1 MVAQEVLVRDDI
13 SIDGRYLRLKRAT
26 DVVLT
31 VIALIPISVVMLVTA
46 IIIRLDSPGPA
57 IYRQTRYG
65 VNGKRF
71 AFYKFRSMYQN
82 VASDVHE
89 KATATFMDGVGELN
103 HDDKNMP
110 YKLGDD
116 SRVTRVGRF
125 IRKTS
130 IDELPQLWNILKGDM
145 SIVGPRPPVEYEIR
159 RYSARHFLRLAGKP
173 GLTGTWQV
181 FGRGRVT
188 FEEMIDQD
196 ISYLETQ
203 SLLYDLKLM
212 VLTVPV
218 MITGR
223 GGA

>member
-13 SIDGRYLRLKRAT
+13 RIEGRYLRLKRAM

-57 IYRQTRYG
+57 IYRQSRYG
-65 VNGKRF
+65 VNGTKF
-71 AFYKFRSMYQN
+71 TFYKFRSMYQN

-89 KATATFMDGVGELN
+89 KATATFMDGTGELN
-103 HDDKNMP
+103 RDDKNMP

-145 SIVGPRPPVEYEIR
+145 SIVGPRPPVEYEIK
-159 RYSARHFLRLAGKP
+159 RYSARHFLRLTGKP

-203 SLLYDLKLM
+203 SLIYDLKLM

>member
-13 SIDGRYLRLKRAT
+13 RIEGRYLRLKRAT

-31 VIALIPISVVMLVTA
+31 VIALIPLSVVMLVTA

-65 VNGKRF
+65 VNGTKF

-89 KATATFMDGVGELN
+89 KATATFMDGAGELN
-103 HDDKNMP
+103 RSDKNMP

-159 RYSARHFLRLAGKP
+159 RYSTRHFLRLAGKP

-212 VLTVPV
+212 ALTVPV

>member
-13 SIDGRYLRLKRAT
+13 SFEGRYLRLKRVT
-26 DVVLT
+26 DIVLT

-65 VNGKRF
+65 VNGARF
-71 AFYKFRSMYQN
+71 TFYKFRSMYQN

-89 KATATFMDGVGELN
+89 KATATFMDGAGELN
-103 HDDKNMP
+103 RSDKNMP

>member
-13 SIDGRYLRLKRAT
+13 SIEERYLRLKRAT

-57 IYRQTRYG
+57 IYRQSRYG
-65 VNGKRF
+65 VNGTKF
-71 AFYKFRSMYQN
+71 MFYKFRSMYQN

-89 KATATFMDGVGELN
+89 KATATFMDGTGELN
-103 HDDKNMP
+103 RDDKNMP

-145 SIVGPRPPVEYEIR
+145 SIVGPRPPVEYEVR

>member
-13 SIDGRYLRLKRAT
+13 SIEERYLRLKRAT

-57 IYRQTRYG
+57 IYRQSRYG
-65 VNGKRF
+65 VNGTKF
-71 AFYKFRSMYQN
+71 TFYKFRSMYQN

-89 KATATFMDGVGELN
+89 KATATFMDGTGELN
-103 HDDKNMP
+103 RDDKNMP

-145 SIVGPRPPVEYEIR
+145 SIVGPRPPVEYEVR

-223 GGA
+223 GGV

>member
-1 MVAQEVLVRDDI
+1 
-13 SIDGRYLRLKRAT
+13 
-26 DVVLT
+26 
-31 VIALIPISVVMLVTA
+31 VTA

-57 IYRQTRYG
+57 IYRQSRYG
-65 VNGKRF
+65 VNGTKF
-71 AFYKFRSMYQN
+71 TFYKFRSMYQN

-89 KATATFMDGVGELN
+89 KATATFMDGTGELN
-103 HDDKNMP
+103 RDDKNMP

-145 SIVGPRPPVEYEIR
+145 SIVGPRPPVEYEVR

>member
-13 SIDGRYLRLKRAT
+13 SIEERYLRLKRAT

-57 IYRQTRYG
+57 IYRQSRYG
-65 VNGKRF
+65 VNGTKF
-71 AFYKFRSMYQN
+71 TFYKFRSMYQI

-89 KATATFMDGVGELN
+89 KATATFMDGTGELN
-103 HDDKNMP
+103 RDDKNMP

-145 SIVGPRPPVEYEIR
+145 SIVGPRPPVEYEVR

>member
-13 SIDGRYLRLKRAT
+13 SIEGRYLRLKRAT

-31 VIALIPISVVMLVTA
+31 MIALIPISVVMLVTA

-65 VNGKRF
+65 VNGNRF
-71 AFYKFRSMYQN
+71 TFYKFRSMYQN

-89 KATATFMDGVGELN
+89 KATATFMDGAGELN
-103 HDDKNMP
+103 SGDKNMP

-116 SRVTRVGRF
+116 SRVTRVGKF

>member
-13 SIDGRYLRLKRAT
+13 TFEENYLRIKRT
-26 DVVLT
+26 MDIFLT
-31 VIALIPISVVMLVTA
+31 ILLLIPISPFLLATA
-46 IIIRLDSPGPA
+46 IIIRLDSPGPV
-57 IYRQTRYG
+57 IFKQTRYG
-65 VNGKRF
+65 INGVKF
-71 AFYKFRSMYQN
+71 TFYKFRSMYNN
-82 VASDVHE
+82 VESDVHE
-89 KATATFMDGVGELN
+89 KATATFMNGSGALN

-116 SRVTRVGRF
+116 SRITRVGRF

-145 SIVGPRPPVEYEIR
+145 SIVGPRPPVEYEVR
-159 RYSARHFLRLAGKP
+159 RYTPLQFLRLAGKP

-181 FGRGRVT
+181 YGRGSVT
-188 FEEMIDQD
+188 FEEMIRQD

-203 SLLYDLKLM
+203 SLIYDLKLIL
-212 VLTVPV
+212 LTVPV
-218 MITGR
+218 MILGR

>member
-13 SIDGRYLRLKRAT
+13 TFEERYLRAKRAM
-26 DVVLT
+26 DIVLT
-31 VIALIPISVVMLVTA
+31 LLALIPISALLLVTA

-57 IYRQTRYG
+57 IFKQTRYG
-65 VNGKRF
+65 INGTKF
-71 AFYKFRSMYQN
+71 TFYKFRSMYNN

-89 KATATFMDGVGELN
+89 KATAKFMSGSGALN

-116 SRVTRVGRF
+116 TRITRVGRY
-125 IRKTS
+125 IRKLS

-145 SIVGPRPPVEYEIR
+145 SIVGPRPPVEYEVK
-159 RYSARHFLRLAGKP
+159 RYTAHEFLRLAGKP

-181 FGRGRVT
+181 YGRGSVT
-188 FEEMIDQD
+188 YEEMIGQD

-203 SLLYDLKLM
+203 SLTYDLKLIL
-212 VLTVPV
+212 LTVPV
-218 MITGR
+218 MIFGR

>member
-13 SIDGRYLRLKRAT
+13 SIEGRYLRLKRAT

-31 VIALIPISVVMLVTA
+31 LIALIPISIVMLVTA

>member
-13 SIDGRYLRLKRAT
+13 SIEERYLRLKRAT

-57 IYRQTRYG
+57 IYRQSRYG
-65 VNGKRF
+65 VNGTKF
-71 AFYKFRSMYQN
+71 TFYKFRSMYQN

-89 KATATFMDGVGELN
+89 KATATFMDGTGELN
-103 HDDKNMP
+103 RDDKNMP

-145 SIVGPRPPVEYEIR
+145 SIVGPRPPVEYEVR

>member
-1 MVAQEVLVRDDI
+1 MVAQEVLVRDEI
-13 SIDGRYLRLKRAT
+13 SFEERYLRVKRAL
-26 DVVLT
+26 DIVLT
-31 VIALIPISVVMLVTA
+31 LLALIPISVIMLVTA

-57 IYRQTRYG
+57 IFRQTRYG
-65 VNGKRF
+65 LNGAIF
-71 AFYKFRSMYQN
+71 TFYKFRSMYQN

-89 KATATFMDGVGELN
+89 RATATFMDGAGELN
-103 HDDKNMP
+103 HSDKNMP

-145 SIVGPRPPVEYEIR
+145 SIVGPRPPVEYEVR
-159 RYSARHFLRLAGKP
+159 RYSTRHFLRLAGKP

-181 FGRGRVT
+181 YGRGRVT

-196 ISYLETQ
+196 INYLEAQ
-203 SLLYDLKLM
+203 SLRYDLKLM
-212 VLTVPV
+212 VMTVPV
-218 MITGR
+218 MITGK

>member
-1 MVAQEVLVRDDI
+1 
-13 SIDGRYLRLKRAT
+13 
-26 DVVLT
+26 
-31 VIALIPISVVMLVTA
+31 
-46 IIIRLDSPGPA
+46 
-57 IYRQTRYG
+57 
-65 VNGKRF
+65 
-71 AFYKFRSMYQN
+71 
-82 VASDVHE
+82 
-89 KATATFMDGVGELN
+89 
-103 HDDKNMP
+103 
-110 YKLGDD
+110 
-116 SRVTRVGRF
+116 
-125 IRKTS
+125 
-130 IDELPQLWNILKGDM
+130 LWNILKGDM

-212 VLTVPV
+212 ALTVPV

>member
-13 SIDGRYLRLKRAT
+13 SIEGRYLRLKRAM

-31 VIALIPISVVMLVTA
+31 VMALIPISVVMLVTA

-65 VNGKRF
+65 VNGERF
-71 AFYKFRSMYQN
+71 TFYKFRSMYQN
-82 VASDVHE
+82 VASEVHE

-103 HDDKNMP
+103 HGDKNMP

-159 RYSARHFLRLAGKP
+159 RYSARHFLRLAGRP

>member
-13 SIDGRYLRLKRAT
+13 SIEGRYLRLKRAM

-31 VIALIPISVVMLVTA
+31 VMALIPISVVMLVTA

-65 VNGKRF
+65 VNGQRF
-71 AFYKFRSMYQN
+71 TFYKFRSMYQN

-89 KATATFMDGVGELN
+89 KATATFMDGAGELN
-103 HDDKNMP
+103 RGDKEMP

-145 SIVGPRPPVEYEIR
+145 SIVGPRPPVEYEIK
-159 RYSARHFLRLAGKP
+159 RYSARHFLRLTGKP

-203 SLLYDLKLM
+203 SLIYDLKLM

>member
-13 SIDGRYLRLKRAT
+13 TFEERYLRAKRAM
-26 DVVLT
+26 DIVLT
-31 VIALIPISVVMLVTA
+31 LLALIPLSALLLVTA

-57 IYRQTRYG
+57 IFRQTRYG
-65 VNGKRF
+65 INGTKF
-71 AFYKFRSMYQN
+71 TFYKFRSMYNN

-89 KATATFMDGVGELN
+89 KATATFMNGMGALN
-103 HDDKNMP
+103 QDDKNMP

-116 SRVTRVGRF
+116 SRITRVGKF

-145 SIVGPRPPVEYEIR
+145 SIVGPRPPVEYEVR
-159 RYSARHFLRLAGKP
+159 RYTAHQILRLAGKP

-181 FGRGRVT
+181 YGRGSVT
-188 FEEMIDQD
+188 FEEMIRQD

-203 SLLYDLKLM
+203 SLFYDLKLM
-212 VLTVPV
+212 LLTVPV
-218 MITGR
+218 MISGR

>member
-13 SIDGRYLRLKRAT
+13 TFEDNYLRIKRAM
-26 DVVLT
+26 DIFLT
-31 VIALIPISVVMLVTA
+31 ILLLIPISPILLATA

-57 IYRQTRYG
+57 VFKQTRFG
-65 VNGKRF
+65 ANGTKF
-71 AFYKFRSMYQN
+71 TFYKFRSMYNN

-89 KATATFMDGVGELN
+89 KATATFMNGAGALN

-116 SRVTRVGRF
+116 SRITRVGRF

-145 SIVGPRPPVEYEIR
+145 SIVGPRPPVEYEVR
-159 RYSARHFLRLAGKP
+159 RYTPHQFLRLAGKP

-181 FGRGRVT
+181 YGRGSVT
-188 FEEMIDQD
+188 FEEMIRQD

-203 SLLYDLKLM
+203 SLIYDLKLIL
-212 VLTVPV
+212 LTVPV
-218 MITGR
+218 MILGR

>member
-13 SIDGRYLRLKRAT
+13 TFEENYLRIKRAM
-26 DVVLT
+26 DIFLT
-31 VIALIPISVVMLVTA
+31 ILLLIPISPFLLVMA
-46 IIIRLDSPGPA
+46 IIIRLDSPGPV
-57 IYRQTRYG
+57 IFRQTRYG
-65 VNGKRF
+65 INGTKF
-71 AFYKFRSMYQN
+71 TFYKFRSMYNN

-89 KATATFMDGVGELN
+89 KATATFMNGAGTLN

-116 SRVTRVGRF
+116 SRITRVGRF

-145 SIVGPRPPVEYEIR
+145 SIVGPRPPVEYEVR
-159 RYSARHFLRLAGKP
+159 RYTPLQFLRLAGKP

-181 FGRGRVT
+181 YGRGSVT
-188 FEEMIDQD
+188 FEEMIRQD

-203 SLLYDLKLM
+203 SLIYDLKLIL
-212 VLTVPV
+212 LTVPV
-218 MITGR
+218 MILGR

>member
-1 MVAQEVLVRDDI
+1 LVRDDI
-13 SIDGRYLRLKRAT
+13 SIEERYLRLKRAT

-57 IYRQTRYG
+57 IYRQSRYG
-65 VNGKRF
+65 VNGTKF
-71 AFYKFRSMYQN
+71 TFYKFRSMYQN

-89 KATATFMDGVGELN
+89 KATATFMDGTGELN
-103 HDDKNMP
+103 RDDKNMP

-145 SIVGPRPPVEYEIR
+145 SIVGPRPPVEYEVR

>member
-13 SIDGRYLRLKRAT
+13 SIEGRYLRLKRAM

-31 VIALIPISVVMLVTA
+31 VMALIPISVVMLVTA

-65 VNGKRF
+65 VNGQRF
-71 AFYKFRSMYQN
+71 TFYKFRSMYQN

-89 KATATFMDGVGELN
+89 KATATFMDGAGELN
-103 HDDKNMP
+103 RGDKDMP

-145 SIVGPRPPVEYEIR
+145 SIVGPRPPVEYEIK
-159 RYSARHFLRLAGKP
+159 RYSARHFLRLTGKP

-203 SLLYDLKLM
+203 SLIYDLKLM

>member
-13 SIDGRYLRLKRAT
+13 SFEERYLRLKRAT

-65 VNGKRF
+65 VNGTRF
-71 AFYKFRSMYQN
+71 TFYKFRSMYHN

-89 KATATFMDGVGELN
+89 KATATFMDGAGELN
-103 HDDKNMP
+103 HGDKSMP

-159 RYSARHFLRLAGKP
+159 RYSTRHFLRLAGKP

-212 VLTVPV
+212 ALTVPV

>member
-13 SIDGRYLRLKRAT
+13 SIEGRYLRLKRAT

-89 KATATFMDGVGELN
+89 KATATFMDGAGELN

-173 GLTGTWQV
+173 GLNGTWLV

>member
-1 MVAQEVLVRDDI
+1 MLAQEVLVRDDI
-13 SIDGRYLRLKRAT
+13 SIEERYLRLKRAT

-57 IYRQTRYG
+57 IYRQSRYG
-65 VNGKRF
+65 VNGTKF
-71 AFYKFRSMYQN
+71 TFYKFRSMYQN

-89 KATATFMDGVGELN
+89 KATATFMDGTGELN
-103 HDDKNMP
+103 RDDKNMP

-145 SIVGPRPPVEYEIR
+145 SIVGPRPPVEYEVR

-196 ISYLETQ
+196 IRYLETQ

>member
-13 SIDGRYLRLKRAT
+13 RIEGRYLRLKRAT

-31 VIALIPISVVMLVTA
+31 VIALIPLSVVMLVTA

-65 VNGKRF
+65 VNGTKF

-89 KATATFMDGVGELN
+89 KATATFMDGAGELN
-103 HDDKNMP
+103 RGDKDMP

-130 IDELPQLWNILKGDM
+130 IDEYIEG
-145 SIVGPRPPVEYEIR
+145 
-159 RYSARHFLRLAGKP
+159 RYVNRWPSSSG
-173 GLTGTWQV
+173 
-181 FGRGRVT
+181 
-188 FEEMIDQD
+188 
-196 ISYLETQ
+196 
-203 SLLYDLKLM
+203 
-212 VLTVPV
+212 
-218 MITGR
+218 
-223 GGA
+223 